1 MRHLFLPPQGPQPP
15 SPLRGT
21 PPNTRFARWG
31 EKPRLSF
38 SPRRGESRRS
48 REGGAIAVALTA
60 LALLMFAT
68 PAWAAGISGAFTDD
82 DGSVHEADINGIAE
96 VGITQGC
103 GGTNF
108 CPRGGVTR
116 AEMASFLVRAMNLTP
131 ETSGPFTDITNSI
144 HAANI
149 NALAAAGITAG
160 CSANAYCPDQVVSRE
175 QMATFLTRALEL
187 TPTQH
192 NFADVGTGTHAQD
205 IGAIAAAGI
214 TTGCGPGLYCPF
226 DWVTREQMATFL
238 ARGFDIP
245 KVYPQIPLLVGT
257 NPWCTKDGLSC
268 FASIVVPFRGLYEVR
283 EGFYSVSDGD
293 ELTSSGT
300 RVEILIN
307 GFAVGLEA
315 LPLPEEGVVLERM
328 FKGTTTLAPGT
339 HRFEVRWYWNGVL
352 GQTSNVSVTVTT

>member
-1 MRHLFLPPQGPQPP
+1 MRKWAFL
-15 SPLRGT
+15 
-21 PPNTRFARWG
+21 
-31 EKPRLSF
+31 
-38 SPRRGESRRS
+38 
-48 REGGAIAVALTA
+48 VMALVLLAA
-60 LALLMFAT
+60 L
-68 PAWAAGISGAFTDD
+68 PAGAAGISGAFTDD

-116 AEMASFLVRAMNLTP
+116 AEMASFLVRAMELTP
-131 ETSGPFTDITNSI
+131 QNSGPFADISSSI

-149 NALAAAGITAG
+149 NALATAGITTG
-160 CSANAYCPDQVVSRE
+160 CSPTAYCPDLVVSRE

-187 TPTQH
+187 TPSQH
-192 NFADVGTGTHAQD
+192 NFADVGIGTHAQD

-226 DWVTREQMATFL
+226 DWVTREQMASFL
-238 ARGFDIP
+238 ARAFEIA

-283 EGFYSVSDGD
+283 EGFYEVGGD
-293 ELTSSGT
+293 SIATSGQ
-300 RVEILIN
+300 VEISLN
-307 GFAVGLEA
+307 GFQIPLVA
-315 LPLPEEGVVLERM
+315 LPVTQGTTLSERL

-339 HRFEVRWYWNGVL
+339 HRFEVRWFWNGVL
-352 GQTSNVSVTVTT
+352 EQTTTIAVTVRT

>member
-1 MRHLFLPPQGPQPP
+1 MKKLLP
-15 SPLRGT
+15 
-21 PPNTRFARWG
+21 W
-31 EKPRLSF
+31 
-38 SPRRGESRRS
+38 
-48 REGGAIAVALTA
+48 II
-60 LALLMFAT
+60 LALVLLIGSEAS
-68 PAWAAGISGAFTDD
+68 AAGISGAFTDD

-96 VGITQGC
+96 AGITKGC

-116 AEMASFLVRAMNLTP
+116 AEMASFLVRAMELNPQPT
-131 ETSGPFTDITNSI
+131 GPFTDITNSI
-144 HAANI
+144 HAPNI

-160 CSANAYCPDQVVSRE
+160 CSTNAYCPDQVVSRE
-175 QMATFLTRALEL
+175 QMATFLTRALAL

-238 ARGFDIP
+238 ARGFEIP

-283 EGFYSVSDGD
+283 EGFYEVGGD
-293 ELTSSGT
+293 SIATSGH
-300 RVEILIN
+300 VEISLN
-307 GFAVGLEA
+307 AFPLVLEA
-315 LPLPEEGVVLERM
+315 LEVSEGTTVSERLFM
-328 FKGTTTLAPGT
+328 GTTTLSPGT
-339 HRFEVRWYWNGVL
+339 HRFEVRWYWKGVL
-352 GQTSNVSVTVTT
+352 EQTTTVSVTVRT

>member
-1 MRHLFLPPQGPQPP
+1 M
-15 SPLRGT
+15 
-21 PPNTRFARWG
+21 
-31 EKPRLSF
+31 
-38 SPRRGESRRS
+38 
-48 REGGAIAVALTA
+48 A
-60 LALLMFAT
+60 LAVLALFILAT
-68 PAWAAGISGAFTDD
+68 PSWAAGISGAFTDD

-96 VGITQGC
+96 AGITKGC

-116 AEMASFLVRAMNLTP
+116 AEMASFLVRAMELTP
-131 ETSGPFTDITNSI
+131 QTTGPFTDITNSI
-144 HAANI
+144 HAPNI

-187 TPTQH
+187 IPTQH
-192 NFADVGTGTHAQD
+192 NFADVGTGAHAQD

-238 ARGFDIP
+238 VRGFEIP
-245 KVYPQIPLLVGT
+245 RVYPQIPLLVGT
-257 NPWCTKDGLSC
+257 NPSCTKDGLSC

-283 EGFYSVSDGD
+283 EGFYAVSDP
-293 ELTSSGT
+293 ESLNSTGT
-300 RVEILIN
+300 RVEILLN
-307 GFAVGLEA
+307 GFSVGLES
-315 LPLPEEGVVLERM
+315 LPVPEGGVALERM

-339 HRFEVRWYWNGVL
+339 HRFEVRWFWNGVL
-352 GQTSNVSVTVTT
+352 EQTTTVSVTVRT

>member
-1 MRHLFLPPQGPQPP
+1 MRKWAFLVMALVLLA
-15 SPLRGT
+15 PLRAG
-21 PPNTRFARWG
+21 
-31 EKPRLSF
+31 
-38 SPRRGESRRS
+38 
-48 REGGAIAVALTA
+48 
-60 LALLMFAT
+60 
-68 PAWAAGISGAFTDD
+68 AAGISGAFTDD

-116 AEMASFLVRAMNLTP
+116 AEMASFLVRAMELTP
-131 ETSGPFTDITNSI
+131 QTTGPFADIATNI
-144 HAANI
+144 HAPNI
-149 NALAAAGITAG
+149 NALAAAGITTG
-160 CSANAYCPDQVVSRE
+160 CSASAYCPDQVVSRE
-175 QMATFLTRALEL
+175 QMATFLTRAVDL

-214 TTGCGPGLYCPF
+214 TTGCGPGLFCPF
-226 DWVTREQMATFL
+226 DWVTREQMGSFL
-238 ARGFDIP
+238 ARAFEIA

-283 EGFYSVSDGD
+283 EGFYEVGGD
-293 ELTSSGT
+293 SIATSGH
-300 RVEILIN
+300 VEISLN
-307 GFAVGLEA
+307 GFQIALEA
-315 LPLPEEGVVLERM
+315 LPVSQGTTLSERL

-339 HRFEVRWYWNGVL
+339 HRFEVRWYWNGL
-352 GQTSNVSVTVTT
+352 LEQTTTVSVTVRT

>member
-1 MRHLFLPPQGPQPP
+1 MSYLFRRPSLYPGRDPNPPPPDGVLPPTLAG
-15 SPLRGT
+15 
-21 PPNTRFARWG
+21 
-31 EKPRLSF
+31 
-38 SPRRGESRRS
+38 RRNRRRS
-48 REGGAIAVALTA
+48 RAGSAVGIALVIP
-60 LALLMFAT
+60 ALLLLT
-68 PAWAAGISGAFTDD
+68 THPAMAAGISGAFTDD

-116 AEMASFLVRAMNLTP
+116 AEMASFLVRAMDLTP
-131 ETSGPFTDITNSI
+131 QTTGPFVDITNSI
-144 HAANI
+144 HAPNI

-192 NFADVGTGTHAQD
+192 NFADVGTGTHAMD

-214 TTGCGPGLYCPF
+214 TTGCGAGLYCPF
-226 DWVTREQMATFL
+226 EWVTREQMASFL
-238 ARGFDIP
+238 ARGFEIA

-257 NPWCTKDGLSC
+257 NPWCTKDGLAC

-283 EGFYSVSDGD
+283 EGFYEVGGDSIATSGHVEISLNGFPIALEALTVSEG
-293 ELTSSGT
+293 LTSS
-300 RVEILIN
+300 
-307 GFAVGLEA
+307 
-315 LPLPEEGVVLERM
+315 ERL

-352 GQTSNVSVTVTT
+352 EQTTNVSVTVRT

>member
-1 MRHLFLPPQGPQPP
+1 MVL
-15 SPLRGT
+15 
-21 PPNTRFARWG
+21 
-31 EKPRLSF
+31 
-38 SPRRGESRRS
+38 
-48 REGGAIAVALTA
+48 AV
-60 LALLMFAT
+60 LALVILAT
-68 PAWAAGISGAFTDD
+68 PASAAGISGAFTDD

-116 AEMASFLVRAMNLTP
+116 AEMASFLVRAMELTP
-131 ETSGPFTDITNSI
+131 QTTGPFADIATNI
-144 HAANI
+144 HAPNI
-149 NALAAAGITAG
+149 NALAAASITTG
-160 CSANAYCPDQVVSRE
+160 CSPTAYCPDQVVSRE

-192 NFADVGTGTHAQD
+192 NFADVGTSTHAQD

-226 DWVTREQMATFL
+226 DWVTREQMASFL
-238 ARGFDIP
+238 ARAFEIA

-283 EGFYSVSDGD
+283 EGFYEVGGNSIA
-293 ELTSSGT
+293 TSGHL
-300 RVEILIN
+300 EIWLN
-307 GFAVGLEA
+307 GFPIAVEA
-315 LPLPEEGVVLERM
+315 LEVSQGTTLFERL

-339 HRFEVRWYWNGVL
+339 HRFEVRWYWNGL
-352 GQTSNVSVTVTT
+352 LEQLTTISVTVQT

>member
-1 MRHLFLPPQGPQPP
+1 MRKVIALVACVLVVSLP
-15 SPLRGT
+15 S
-21 PPNTRFARWG
+21 A
-31 EKPRLSF
+31 
-38 SPRRGESRRS
+38 
-48 REGGAIAVALTA
+48 AL
-60 LALLMFAT
+60 
-68 PAWAAGISGAFTDD
+68 AAGISGAFTDD

-103 GGTNF
+103 GGANF

-116 AEMASFLVRAMNLTP
+116 AEMASFLVRAMELAP
-131 ETSGPFTDITNSI
+131 QTSGPFADITNSI
-144 HAANI
+144 HAPNI

-187 TPTQH
+187 TPAQH

-214 TTGCGPGLYCPF
+214 TTGCGAGLYCPF

-238 ARGFDIP
+238 ARGFEIP
-245 KVYPQIPLLVGT
+245 KLYPQIPLLGGT

-268 FASIVVPFRGLYEVR
+268 FASIVVPFRGLYDVR
-283 EGFYSVSDGD
+283 EGFYDVAASDA
-293 ELTSSGT
+293 LIASGT
-300 RVEILIN
+300 RVEISIN
-307 GFAVGLEA
+307 GFLVALEGLPPA
-315 LPLPEEGVVLERM
+315 EGEPGAERI

-339 HRFEVRWYWNGVL
+339 HRFEVRWYWNGFL
-352 GQTSNVSVTVTT
+352 EQTTNVSVTVQT